1 MSLDLIAAS
10 ATFPGLATAG
20 TQTIAGDKTF
30 TGTSTIFTS
39 QIFMNDT
46 ASSKAIR
53 FQANTVDGTD
63 DYRLLISSGGG
74 AGPGRGAYVEMH
86 GNEFSSTPGRVL
98 WESGSAASGSAI
110 AWQVNVGASSVLG
123 HSINGNGLSVI
134 GPTGSLGTV
143 TGHQI
148 YGPLLSQISSA
159 IPQMSISAADRG
171 YIGCNIYL
179 DSAGGAKRSIVN
191 AVGYSFLQ
199 LDRSATST
207 DTCFRVVA
215 NNDTQ
220 TNGVAGAT
228 VTTNEKTVF
237 QATFAGGCTFG
248 AGTSSLVTHTF
259 YCANATF
266 TSNNGGASN
275 NWIFENSNTGNG
287 GSYIYIKAYKAAGG
301 GSAPTGVILQNIANG
316 ATVGTYIRN
325 EGATSSGIYFTT
337 WNAGVEQIS
346 MTSTGDGR
354 WNSNYLF
361 GSSGGF
367 GGVKTSITTTPVSIF
382 PAYTAQSCMVII
394 CGNNAGG
401 TSTTVG
407 VYVLR
412 GYADNSTTWTST
424 ASTAIQ
430 LVQQGVGSFTFG
442 VSGTDIT
449 IASGG
454 GGNWTCQVLG
464 VGSY

>member
-63 DYRLLISSGGG
+63 DYRLVISSGGG
-74 AGPGRGAYVEMH
+74 AGPNRGAYVEMH
-86 GNEFSSTPGRVL
+86 ANEFSSTPGKVL

-159 IPQMSISAADRG
+159 IAQMSISAADRG

-191 AVGYSFLQ
+191 AAGYSFLQ

-220 TNGVAGAT
+220 TNGVAGAS
-228 VTTNEKTVF
+228 VVTNEKTVF
-237 QATFAGGCTFG
+237 EATFAGACKLGTNASGFTGNLIYG
-248 AGTSSLVTHTF
+248 ALDGVAQAAGFVGETIAVTNT
-259 YCANATF
+259 T
-266 TSNNGGASN
+266 NGNGSTNLNLSTDYNIGSFPLTKGLWLIVGEIEAE
-275 NWIFENSNTGNG
+275 IFENHVNS
-287 GSYIYIKAYKAAGG
+287 S
-301 GSAPTGVILQNIANG
+301 SA
-316 ATVGTYIRN
+316 
-325 EGATSSGIYFTT
+325 GIYTTQIGISTTQTTGFDIRSFASHGSWGNAAVAFPFSIPIVTTINISTDTTYYVNANIYPYGTTGTIGHIRFT
-337 WNAGVEQIS
+337 AGV
-346 MTSTGDGR
+346 
-354 WNSNYLF
+354 
-361 GSSGGF
+361 GG
-367 GGVKTSITTTPVSIF
+367 I
-382 PAYTAQSCMVII
+382 
-394 CGNNAGG
+394 GNLKA
-401 TSTTVG
+401 V
-407 VYVLR
+407 R
-412 GYADNSTTWTST
+412 
-424 ASTAIQ
+424 
-430 LVQQGVGSFTFG
+430 
-442 VSGTDIT
+442 
-449 IASGG
+449 IA
-454 GGNWTCQVLG
+454 
-464 VGSY
+464 